1 MLEKVADEADAN
13 AHLARQKYER
23 RKRRDEEGSRLSYRH
38 GDGKKPPRA
47 DEPRYETYA
56 TAPDY
61 PMYDPQR
68 VYPSGFPNNPA
79 EYLPG
84 PSNQFRSPP
93 AGEELYRNNPGFFE
107 PQARQKDPIR
117 GRASP
122 AGRQKRQRDTS
133 DGSLSSGQRSES
145 GRRPQ

>member
-23 RKRRDEEGSRLSYRH
+23 RKRHDEEGRLFYRH
-38 GDGKKPPRA
+38 GDRKKPPRA

-61 PMYDPQR
+61 PSYDSQG
-68 VYPSGFPNNPA
+68 VYPPGFTNNPA

-93 AGEELYRNNPGFFE
+93 AEEELYRNNTGFLA

-117 GRASP
+117 GRTSP
-122 AGRQKRQRDTS
+122 AGRQKRRRDTS
-133 DGSLSSGQRSES
+133 DGSLSSGQRSEG